1 MRTVRIIRDSSG
13 VTVNEND
20 LAEFVLKG
28 LEWRHINHLPVEDMD
43 GTLKGIITKKRLVH
57 YLNSSDSDNLA
68 TASDV
73 MNKNPVTISP
83 NDDIKYAM
91 LLMIEK
97 KVSCLPV
104 VEKNE
109 LVGIITDKDAKNVW
123 DKMKSRSNAKN

>member
-1 MRTVRIIRDSSG
+1 
-13 VTVNEND
+13 
-20 LAEFVLKG
+20 
-28 LEWRHINHLPVEDMD
+28 MD

-57 YLNSSDSDNLA
+57 YLNSSDSDNFA

-73 MNKNPVTISP
+73 MSKNPVTIGP